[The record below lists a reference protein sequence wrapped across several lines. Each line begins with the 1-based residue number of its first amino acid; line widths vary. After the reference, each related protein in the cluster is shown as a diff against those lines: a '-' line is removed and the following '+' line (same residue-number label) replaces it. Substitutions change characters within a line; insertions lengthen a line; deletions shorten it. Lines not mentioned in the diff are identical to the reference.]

1 MYLSRTSKLK
11 ALMLVVF
18 VAVMS
23 YKVLSQEV
31 NKEALK
37 VQTSKLKSYI
47 SQSQLPNTKS
57 INENVPKNKLVLV
70 GEYKT
75 YSDFLDPDG
84 KISVLAKM
92 SETPIVKQDKKL
104 GKCEIYEAK
113 VTFYDIKNRNK
124 VIKEIRNQEYGE
136 IDCEKVAHP
145 SFAVPEAME
154 YSPDGK
160 TLALKISSG
169 AINDYVHLYDVA
181 SLKKIQELTYS
192 DFEDCCTIVRKE
204 KTKDAVFYTYN
215 TPIDFATFSSDG
227 KLFAAASEV
236 EADEGSLR
244 VWDIQ
249 TGKMIFYVPFAEEYK
264 KYKDEKF
271 ELPFMFSS
279 NKRYLHWFGGISWD
293 ISTGEE
299 LSSEQTKTIFKYEMG
314 CQTFSSDKKIGLRQK
329 VTTTEVIDTITE
341 EVKFYFD
348 RKDFFQEGEKII
360 KINQQGNVLIT
371 TIPES
376 KIPGLPIKIRHWQIK

>member
-1 MYLSRTSKLK
+1 MYLSRYSKWRILI
-11 ALMLVVF
+11 LVLFMSIVF
-18 VAVMS
+18 

-31 NKEALK
+31 SKIPLETAS
-37 VQTSKLKSYI
+37 SKLKGYI
-47 SQSQLPNTKS
+47 SQNKLSNPKGLTES
-57 INENVPKNKLVLV
+57 ATKNKLVLL
-70 GEYKT
+70 GEYRT
-75 YSDFLDPDG
+75 YSDFLDPEG
-84 KISVLAKM
+84 KIAVLAKV
-92 SETPIVKQDKKL
+92 SETPIIKQDKNL
-104 GKCEIYEAK
+104 GKCEVYEAK
-113 VTFYDIKNRNK
+113 VTFYDVKNRNK
-124 VIKEIRNQEYGE
+124 IIKQIKGQEYGE
-136 IDCEKVAHP
+136 ISCEKTAHP
-145 SFAVPEAME
+145 SFAAPEAIE

-181 SLKKIQELTYS
+181 SLKKVQELSYA
-192 DFEDCCTIVRKE
+192 DFEDCCTITRKQ
-204 KTKDAVFYTYN
+204 KTKDAIFYTYN

-236 EADEGSLR
+236 EADEGSIR

-279 NKRYLHWFGGISWD
+279 NKRYLHWFRGISWN

-314 CQTFSSDKKIGLRQK
+314 CQTFSSDKKIGLRQR
-329 VTTTEVIDTITE
+329 VTTTEVIDIITG

-348 RKDFFQEGEKII
+348 HKDFFQEGEKII
-360 KINQQGNVLIT
+360 KINPQGDVLIT
-371 TIPES
+371 TIPEPKTS
-376 KIPGLPIKIRHWQIK
+376 SLPVKICYWQIK